1 MLTIYAPILVYDIS
15 HVLKVIP
22 GTEGTGERACR
33 TVLQRAPPP
42 ADTGRGWRVEGGGWR
57 VEGGGGGGWR
67 IWMELSEHESAM
79 DRVKSRDPG

>member
-15 HVLKVIP
+15 PVLKVIP

-33 TVLQRAPPP
+33 TVVQGAPPP
-42 ADTGRGWRVEGGGWR
+42 AYTGRGWR